1 MMRKLVLRIVA
12 TTAVVL
18 VIAAACGGD
27 DDGGRTTAPPPAPE
41 PAAPA
46 PAPEPAAPE
55 PAAPEP
61 PPPPEPAA
69 PEPEDEPE
77 AAAPEPE
84 DEPEEAA
91 PAPAGGSPAPG
102 VSATEIKLGAISD
115 DGLPLPEIVTIPVVA
130 SAVAMFDAVNDEG
143 GVHGRKI
150 SVTNCDAA
158 GDIARARAC
167 FRKLVDE
174 DQVFSFIT
182 SITWGTGSLHQ
193 DLARDEIPWFGSWGF
208 YTSEWRNP
216 WMFPTHMATIHEAH
230 ANSIWVRDNLDPES
244 VGIIY
249 LNIPEDRLAAEA
261 MHDIF
266 DPAGIEVVIEQ
277 PIEIE
282 TPDHTP
288 AVIEMQAANPDHVI
302 HFAWAA
308 PMAGW
313 MIAAEQQGYW
323 PPLGVSG
330 NHFAAEALGEF
341 VGDWPLKGMWT
352 ITTFKV
358 WNDNTEYLAALE
370 KYNPDQ
376 LLKIHHITQFRLCRC
391 SSLHRDR
398 QAGRS
403 GHHAGEHDGS
413 LGGAAM
419 GRRTGLGHH
428 VHLGRCVRR
437 TSGRNCRHGGAR
449 HAALRVPV
457 QVQPGRGFDRLR
469 SVDPRSGAVRNLRR
483 L

>member
-1 MMRKLVLRIVA
+1 MTRKLVLRIVA
-12 TTAVVL
+12 VTAAVI

-27 DDGGRTTAPPPAPE
+27 DDGGGTTAPPPAPE
-41 PAAPA
+41 PAA
-46 PAPEPAAPE
+46 AAPE
-55 PAAPEP
+55 PAPDPPAAAPDPAPEP
-61 PPPPEPAA
+61 PPPPPDPTPEPPPPPADAEEPAA
-69 PEPEDEPE
+69 
-77 AAAPEPE
+77 APS
-84 DEPEEAA
+84 
-91 PAPAGGSPAPG
+91 GTSAPG
-102 VSATEIKLGAISD
+102 VSDTEIKLGAISD

-130 SAVAMFDAVNDEG
+130 SAIAMFDSVNDEG

-158 GDIARARAC
+158 GDVARARAC

-174 DQVFSFIT
+174 DQVFAFIT
-182 SITWGTGSLHQ
+182 SITWGTGELHQ
-193 DLARDEIPWFGSWGF
+193 DLARDQVPWFGSWGF
-208 YTSEWRNP
+208 FTSEWRDP
-216 WMFPTHMATIHEAH
+216 WMFPAHMATIHEAT
-230 ANSIWVRDNLDPES
+230 ANSIWVRDKLQPES

-249 LNIPEDRLAAEA
+249 LNIPEDRLAVDA
-261 MHDIF
+261 MRDVY
-266 DPAGIEVVIEQ
+266 DPAGIEVVLEQ

-323 PPLGVSG
+323 PPLGISG

-358 WNDNTEYLAALE
+358 WNDNTEYIAALE

-376 LLKIHHITQFRLCRC
+376 LLKIHHITQ
-391 SSLHRDR
+391 
-398 QAGRS
+398 S
-403 GHHAGEHDGS
+403 GYA
-413 LGGAAM
+413 
-419 GRRTGLGHH
+419 
-428 VHLGRCVRR
+428 
-437 TSGRNCRHGGAR
+437 GAR
-449 HAALRVPV
+449 IFIETAKQVGPDITRENMMEAWEAQPWDAGPGMGITFAWGDASYERENGIAETAAHDTLRCEYQFKYNQAAASTDFLVWVPA
-457 QVQPGRGFDRLR
+457 PEGYEACATYD
-469 SVDPRSGAVRNLRR
+469 N
-483 L
+483 

>member
-1 MMRKLVLRIVA
+1 MTRKLVLRVVA
-12 TTAVVL
+12 VTAAVL

-27 DDGGRTTAPPPAPE
+27 DDGGGTTAPPPAPE
-41 PAAPA
+41 PEAPA
-46 PAPEPAAPE
+46 PPPEP
-55 PAAPEP
+55 PASAPEP
-61 PPPPEPAA
+61 PPEPP
-69 PEPEDEPE
+69 
-77 AAAPEPE
+77 AAAPEAPPE
-84 DEPEEAA
+84 PPPPSPAAEPDDEGDEA
-91 PAPAGGSPAPG
+91 PAAAGGATAPG

-130 SAVAMFDAVNDEG
+130 SAIAMFDAVNDEG
-143 GVHGRKI
+143 GVHGRTI

-158 GDIARARAC
+158 GDVARARAC

-174 DQVFSFIT
+174 DQVFGFIT
-182 SITWGTGSLHQ
+182 SITWGTGELHQ
-193 DLARDEIPWFGSWGF
+193 DLARDQVPWFGSWGF
-208 YTSEWRNP
+208 FTSEWRDP
-216 WMFPTHMATIHEAH
+216 WMFPAHMATIHEAT
-230 ANSIWVRDNLDPES
+230 ANSIWVRDILQPES

-249 LNIPEDRLAAEA
+249 LNIPEDRLAVDSMRAVY
-261 MHDIF
+261 
-266 DPAGIEVVIEQ
+266 DPAGIDVVVEQ

-376 LLKIHHITQFRLCRC
+376 LLKIHHITQ
-391 SSLHRDR
+391 
-398 QAGRS
+398 S
-403 GHHAGEHDGS
+403 GYA
-413 LGGAAM
+413 
-419 GRRTGLGHH
+419 
-428 VHLGRCVRR
+428 
-437 TSGRNCRHGGAR
+437 GAR
-449 HAALRVPV
+449 IFIETAKQVGPNLTRENMMEAWESQPWDAGPGMGITFTWGDASYERENGIAETTAHDTLRCEYQFKYNQSAASTDFLVWIPA
-457 QVQPGRGFDRLR
+457 PEGYEACATYD
-469 SVDPRSGAVRNLRR
+469 S
-483 L
+483 